1 MSIHLN
7 QPYRI
12 VPARHKRYTAHYGIP
27 AADVVV
33 VPLKELGEEVLC
45 DIRWE
50 DQNGE
55 LQVIHQAM
63 FVKDVLFPLDQMLD
77 MKLYDIWIHYY
88 RPPIESG
95 K

>member
-7 QPYRI
+7 QAYRI
-12 VPARHKRYTAHYGIP
+12 VPARHKRYESHYGIP
-27 AADVVV
+27 AAEVVV
-33 VPLKELGEEVLC
+33 IPLKEFGEEVLC

-50 DQNGE
+50 DKNGE

-63 FVKDVLFPLDQMLD
+63 FVKDVLTPLDAMLD
-77 MKLYDIWIHYY
+77 MKLMEIWTHYY
-88 RPPIESG
+88 KPSVESS

>member
-7 QPYRI
+7 QAYRI
-12 VPARHKRYTAHYGIP
+12 NPVRHKRYESHYGIP
-27 AADVVV
+27 AAEVVV

-50 DQNGE
+50 DKNGE

-63 FVKDVLFPLDQMLD
+63 FVKDVLIPLNPMLD
-77 MKLYDIWIHYY
+77 VKLYEIWTHYY
-88 RPPIESG
+88 NSPME
-95 K
+95 KQ